1 MLPSNFPAELPFR
14 IVENGRLKYLKM
26 TFDMQGVLVLKKP
39 KRARVKDCSAF
50 IAQNMDW
57 ILEDFTALQNR
68 EHLMS
73 NQFYIFVEWIE
84 FTRVE

>member
-39 KRARVKDCSAF
+39 KRARVKD
-50 IAQNMDW
+50 
-57 ILEDFTALQNR
+57 
-68 EHLMS
+68 
-73 NQFYIFVEWIE
+73 
-84 FTRVE
+84 